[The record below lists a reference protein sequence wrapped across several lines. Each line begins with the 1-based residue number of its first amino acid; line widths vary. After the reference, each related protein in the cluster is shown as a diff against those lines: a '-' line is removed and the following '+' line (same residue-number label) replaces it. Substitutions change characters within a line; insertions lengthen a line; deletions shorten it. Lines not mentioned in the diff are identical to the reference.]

1 MHLQTTCAA
10 ALVLAATAWG
20 GRPVV
25 TWTGYPV
32 RAGDRVLVHGGDW
45 GPSPRVEAGGR
56 TVEATV
62 LSDSGLVFPFPAD
75 REAIVEGRVVNA
87 DGASAP
93 FALNAPT
100 VWWLQGDGGDSSTP
114 GGVLR
119 IFGRSLAP
127 YGAQDSDAPVPGGAA
142 GGEAVAP
149 ADGGRDGVSVWFGG
163 RKLAVLRSDVWSLD
177 AQVPADMKPGTYPVQ
192 VSNGLPGGKDRY
204 DAGVW
209 TVAAPRRIWKD
220 DVFDVEDYGA
230 EPYDS
235 DSDSDAFDAAL
246 AAAAANGGGTVFV
259 PRGRYVLTRTLV
271 LPPHVLLKGED
282 RARSQIC
289 WPDTMTP
296 PENLVEGT
304 HSFGIHDLFISSGQY
319 RNGIVAQSE
328 MAAAD
333 CMASAR
339 GTLTHDVS
347 LKRLTV
353 KFVSDQWREER
364 DLANFLP
371 RYSMRGDGI
380 LVRNCLRGEIEDVE
394 LHCDKDAQRTL
405 FFNFTGDY
413 IRMAACRITG
423 SGWAIFG
430 GDRCIFER
438 NIAHNCT
445 YSISSVCR
453 RMFWSG
459 NIQRD
464 LYTNNREAVT
474 HDGAKTAWHAKKHG
488 EQGCATGVVK
498 GTHVTLAFPEN
509 IRWKSGTNYLE
520 WVGCELQ
527 VTDGRG
533 AGQTREIVS
542 MKDYGDLEIDR
553 PFDLVPDATSLFVV
567 VAERKHLLYVDNDI
581 ADAGVAI
588 QLYGGVTD
596 CVVARNRCRRAGGF
610 HGSGRDYHG
619 VITCWNVQFLGNVV
633 EEGNCHRGSIG
644 TDFRGA
650 GASLIGAFPPNVR
663 WPFSQSYVYRDN
675 VIESNGSL
683 FISVKN
689 ALVERNTVRR
699 SAVGVTSRRYQETMV
714 VADNV
719 FDQVDQPYVNLE
731 GARIS
736 PAFVDKSQ
744 EEFLAQL
751 RAGTFKGGRKRALRR
766 AFGIEFRPKPWDLGL
781 RAAMAGRSRR
791 PFRVPVTLKLNG
803 VLRGHIASASVRVP
817 DAGGWT
823 FGGATA
829 LTWTDDHFA
838 GELAVTPP
846 REGAVGMFTWP
857 VEVALKGQGWSFTT
871 EVRVNPLEQNRFLA
885 WEAALSAPGAN
896 PTTWRKVKFM
906 EGMDGHESVFPD
918 KLYGDAAKGKD
929 IHLRTRIEVR
939 KATRFAFTRGSMS
952 TALAVDGKVLIP
964 VDASMQAPAEVVLGP
979 GVHELALRRAAG
991 AKDPPGAY
999 AGLYL
1004 HCTFPDGSMAG
1015 DWTVKSEE

>member
-1 MHLQTTCAA
+1 
-10 ALVLAATAWG
+10 
-20 GRPVV
+20 
-25 TWTGYPV
+25 
-32 RAGDRVLVHGGDW
+32 
-45 GPSPRVEAGGR
+45 
-56 TVEATV
+56 
-62 LSDSGLVFPFPAD
+62 
-75 REAIVEGRVVNA
+75 
-87 DGASAP
+87 
-93 FALNAPT
+93 
-100 VWWLQGDGGDSSTP
+100 
-114 GGVLR
+114 
-119 IFGRSLAP
+119 
-127 YGAQDSDAPVPGGAA
+127 
-142 GGEAVAP
+142 
-149 ADGGRDGVSVWFGG
+149 
-163 RKLAVLRSDVWSLD
+163 
-177 AQVPADMKPGTYPVQ
+177 
-192 VSNGLPGGKDRY
+192 
-204 DAGVW
+204 
-209 TVAAPRRIWKD
+209 
-220 DVFDVEDYGA
+220 
-230 EPYDS
+230 
-235 DSDSDAFDAAL
+235 
-246 AAAAANGGGTVFV
+246 
-259 PRGRYVLTRTLV
+259 
-271 LPPHVLLKGED
+271 
-282 RARSQIC
+282 
-289 WPDTMTP
+289 MT
-296 PENLVEGT
+296 
-304 HSFGIHDLFISSGQY
+304 
-319 RNGIVAQSE
+319 
-328 MAAAD
+328 
-333 CMASAR
+333 
-339 GTLTHDVS
+339 
-347 LKRLTV
+347 
-353 KFVSDQWREER
+353 
-364 DLANFLP
+364 
-371 RYSMRGDGI
+371 
-380 LVRNCLRGEIEDVE
+380 
-394 LHCDKDAQRTL
+394 
-405 FFNFTGDY
+405 
-413 IRMAACRITG
+413 
-423 SGWAIFG
+423 
-430 GDRCIFER
+430 
-438 NIAHNCT
+438 
-445 YSISSVCR
+445 
-453 RMFWSG
+453 
-459 NIQRD
+459 
-464 LYTNNREAVT
+464 
-474 HDGAKTAWHAKKHG
+474 
-488 EQGCATGVVK
+488 
-498 GTHVTLAFPEN
+498 
-509 IRWKSGTNYLE
+509 
-520 WVGCELQ
+520 
-527 VTDGRG
+527 
-533 AGQTREIVS
+533 
-542 MKDYGDLEIDR
+542 
-553 PFDLVPDATSLFVV
+553 
-567 VAERKHLLYVDNDI
+567 
-581 ADAGVAI
+581 
-588 QLYGGVTD
+588 
-596 CVVARNRCRRAGGF
+596 
-610 HGSGRDYHG
+610 
-619 VITCWNVQFLGNVV
+619 TCWNEQFLGNAV

-663 WPFSQSYVYRDN
+663 CPFSQSYVYRDN

-952 TALAVDGKVLIP
+952 TALAVDGKVLTP
-964 VDASMQAPAEVVLGP
+964 GDASMQAPAEVVLGP